1 MKVVATRSTQH
12 LIGTIGMPTIDYTIK
27 TFSDGEL
34 YIKLNDN
41 VQDETVWVLA
51 GTQAP
56 AENMLELL
64 FLLDALTHAGAQ
76 TINLFCVYFAYAR
89 QTQADSNEARSAQV
103 ICNTLKQFKINQT
116 YILHAHAVD
125 ALHQLLEYKNIIDFE
140 FFYAAAQEVDII
152 AAPDQGAADCAR
164 ELGQKCNKEVIVL
177 EKKRPEH
184 EKVIIEN
191 VSGSVVGKKI
201 LIIDDMISTGR
212 TLLHAAQALKD
223 AGAMQIS
230 AAATHGLCD
239 KKTYQELAK
248 VFEKVSVTNSIAQ
261 ENIPGVKIWDI
272 RSFIKTCLQEQ

>member
-1 MKVVATRSTQH
+1 MKVVATRSMQH
-12 LIGTIGMPTIDYTIK
+12 LVGSLSEPVIGYTIK
-27 TFSDGEL
+27 QFSDGEL

-41 VQDETVWVLA
+41 VQGETVWVLA

-103 ICNTLKQFKINQT
+103 ICNVLKQFKINQT

-125 ALHQLLEYKNIIDFE
+125 ALHQLLDFTNIIDFE
-140 FFYAAAQEVDII
+140 FFHAAAQEVDII

-164 ELGQKCNKEVIVL
+164 GLGKKCNKEVIVL

-184 EKVIIEN
+184 EMVVIES
-191 VSGSVVGKKI
+191 VSGSVAGKKI
-201 LIIDDMISTGR
+201 LIVDDMISTGR

-239 KKTYQELAK
+239 MQTYHELMRF
-248 VFEKVSVTNSIAQ
+248 FENVSVTNSIARK
-261 ENIPGVKIWDI
+261 NIPGIKIWDI
-272 RSFIKTCLQEQ
+272 RSFIHKVLQDK